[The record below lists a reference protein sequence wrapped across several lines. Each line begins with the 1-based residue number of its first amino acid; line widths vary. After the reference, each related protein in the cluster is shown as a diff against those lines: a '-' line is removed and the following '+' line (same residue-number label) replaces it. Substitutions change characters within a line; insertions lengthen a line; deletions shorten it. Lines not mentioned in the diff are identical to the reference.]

1 MNSLQQK
8 IFTILS
14 SPVNMPAWDIDAMI
28 KDAQLET
35 ESIIAAAKETATG
48 ITSIET
54 IAEEMAHRRAKG
66 ELLGIILKQTE
77 FMGLL
82 LETSTDC
89 LVPRK
94 ETELL
99 ARTAIEVLS
108 TSNIANPIVIDM
120 CCGSGNIA
128 CAIAHHLPNATVIA
142 CDLTPS
148 CIELGR
154 KNAVRLGLESRLSF
168 FQGDLFNAIEHLNL
182 IGKVDGIFCNPP
194 YISSG
199 KLSTD
204 RASLLA
210 NEPQEAFDGGPYG
223 LTIHQRVLSDAPQY
237 LKEGGWLAF
246 EFGVGQER
254 QLSILFQRL
263 KQFYTQTEIKYNGEG
278 IPRVIISTKKLQENK
293 NGS

>member
-8 IFTILS
+8 ILTILS

-35 ESIIAAAKETATG
+35 DTIIAAAKETATDT
-48 ITSIET
+48 TSIET
-54 IAEEMAHRRAKG
+54 TAKEMAHRRAKG
-66 ELLGIILKQTE
+66 ELLGIILKRTE

-128 CAIAHHLPNATVIA
+128 CAIAHHLP
-142 CDLTPS
+142 
-148 CIELGR
+148 
-154 KNAVRLGLESRLSF
+154 
-168 FQGDLFNAIEHLNL
+168 
-182 IGKVDGIFCNPP
+182 
-194 YISSG
+194 
-199 KLSTD
+199 
-204 RASLLA
+204 
-210 NEPQEAFDGGPYG
+210 
-223 LTIHQRVLSDAPQY
+223 
-237 LKEGGWLAF
+237 
-246 EFGVGQER
+246 
-254 QLSILFQRL
+254 
-263 KQFYTQTEIKYNGEG
+263 
-278 IPRVIISTKKLQENK
+278 
-293 NGS
+293 